1 MIAVAG
7 DVLRHRNETF
17 QASGHGEPFKPVL
30 CSARKRKSVLFTKDG
45 ASLVVRIKTKMQIK
59 MGPPAIYHSGLS
71 RGWCVRLSGISQLS
85 GSYQTRA
92 SVGGKA

>member
-1 MIAVAG
+1 MIVVAG
-7 DVLRHRNETF
+7 DVLRHRNENV
-17 QASGHGEPFKPVL
+17 SGMANHLSL
-30 CSARKRKSVLFTKDG
+30 CSVRKRKSLLFTKDG
-45 ASLVVRIKTKMQIK
+45 ASLVVRINQDADKD
-59 MGPPAIYHSGLS
+59 GPPTIYHSGLS